1 MTDTLTT
8 LAAQPEATGWQIAS
22 LMAVASI
29 FTFSVLNAFWGP
41 NQ

>member
-1 MTDTLTT
+1 MTDTLITITT
-8 LAAQPEATGWQIAS
+8 QPDVTGWQLAS

-29 FTFSVLNAFWGP
+29 FTFAVLNAFWGP